1 MTKAYKATIA
11 IDFDGTI
18 TNFSTFPAMGTVRDD
33 IPLFLDRL
41 KSRGYR
47 LVLNTCRTGEYFKQA
62 VDCLQGN
69 YLYPLFDWE
78 YLKDPEHFGKYG
90 KVLASFYVDDSAC
103 IENFDCVDLMK
114 LADAIDEKIQQK
126 QLRGELH

>member
-1 MTKAYKATIA
+1 MTKEYKATIA

-18 TNFSTFPAMGTVRDD
+18 TNFSTFPEMGPVRDD

-47 LVLNTCRTGEYFKQA
+47 LVLNTCRTGEYFKEA
-62 VDCLQGN
+62 VDCLKDN
-69 YLYPLFDWE
+69 SLYSLFDWK
-78 YLKDPEHFGKYG
+78 YLKDSSHFGQYG

-114 LADAIDEKIQQK
+114 LADVIDEKIQQK
-126 QLRGELH
+126 QLRCELH